1 MRNFQGTVFIRTQ
14 TYREIFNFS
23 LVYLEMEI
31 SHERCSKNFGYPK
44 IKTGQISELITVTG
58 QCKTKT
64 EPLGLRNRMFSN
76 IFYYY

>member
-23 LVYLEMEI
+23 LVYLEMGGGGGGGGKM
-31 SHERCSKNFGYPK
+31 CGYPK

-64 EPLGLRNRMFSN
+64 EPLGLRNRMFNN

>member
-1 MRNFQGTVFIRTQ
+1 MRNFQGIVFIRTQ

-44 IKTGQISELITVTG
+44 IKTGQMSELITVT
-58 QCKTKT
+58 
-64 EPLGLRNRMFSN
+64 
-76 IFYYY
+76 